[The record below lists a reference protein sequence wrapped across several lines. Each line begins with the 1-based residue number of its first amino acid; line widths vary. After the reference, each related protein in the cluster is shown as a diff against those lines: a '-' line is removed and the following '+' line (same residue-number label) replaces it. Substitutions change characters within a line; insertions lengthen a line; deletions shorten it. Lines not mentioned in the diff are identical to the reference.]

1 MNKKKIAS
9 IAGLVVVLGIAGA
22 AYWYFSVRQAPQEFR
37 LARIEHG
44 NLVAAVSATGTLNP
58 VVSVQVGSQVSGQIK
73 EIFVDYNSVVKAGDV
88 IARID
93 PESFALRV
101 NQALSDLEAGRA
113 TVLTQR
119 ANVAALQA
127 EVSRTQVALAEAE
140 RDLKRNQMLV
150 EKGFVSQAAL
160 EKSQSAVATA
170 QEQVKTAQAQR
181 AVGDAQIRNG
191 EALVKQRESQLAQ
204 AKVDLERTT
213 IRAPVDGV
221 VISRSVDA
229 GQTVAASLQA
239 PTLFLIA
246 RNLTDM
252 QVEASIDE
260 SEIGRIAIGQ
270 EATFTVDSF
279 PGRTFRGKV
288 TQVRKAALVVQNVV
302 TYVAIISAPNPDLTL
317 LPGMTTNVR
326 TTVANRDQ
334 VLRVPNAAL
343 RSRPPGAAAPAKGE
357 KAAAAKGAAASG
369 SGQAQATRERLTR
382 ELGLSAEQQT
392 KLEGI
397 QRATTE
403 KIAAISADDP
413 AQRKKEIGRLRAQSR
428 TEIAAMLTDEQR
440 QRYEALASEQRGVAT
455 ARGVVWVPAGGDVP
469 KAVNVRLGISDG
481 SFTELLGGEFKEGDA
496 VIVGSGAGTAR
507 AAAKSAGGPRFGF

>member
-1 MNKKKIAS
+1 MA
-9 IAGLVVVLGIAGA
+9 LGIAGA
-22 AYWYFSVRQAPQEFR
+22 AYWYFGGAPAQPAFR
-37 LARIEHG
+37 TANIERG

-73 EIFVDYNSVVKAGDV
+73 EIFVDYNSVVKKDDV

-93 PESFALRV
+93 PESFQLRV
-101 NQALSDLEAGRA
+101 SQAMSDLEAARA
-113 TVLTQR
+113 TALTQR

-127 EVSRTQVALAEAE
+127 EVSRARVAHAETE

-150 EKGFVSQAAL
+150 DKGFVSQSAL
-160 EKSQSAVATA
+160 EKTESAVAIA
-170 QEQVKTAQAQR
+170 AEQVKTAQAQR

-204 AKVDLERTT
+204 ARVDLARTT

-239 PTLFLIA
+239 PVLFQIA

-260 SEIGRIAIGQ
+260 SEIGRVAIGQ
-270 EATFTVDSF
+270 DATFTVDSF
-279 PGRTFRGKV
+279 PGRTFRGKI

-302 TYVAIISAPNPDLTL
+302 TYVAIISAANPDLTL

-326 TTVANRDQ
+326 IIVANRDQ

-343 RSRPPGAAAPAKGE
+343 RYRPPGAAAPAKGQ
-357 KAAAAKGAAASG
+357 KPAAQQGATGGGAG
-369 SGQAQATRERLTR
+369 GQAQATRERLTR
-382 ELGLSAEQQT
+382 ELDLNAEQQA
-392 KLEGI
+392 KLEAI
-397 QRATTE
+397 QKSTAE
-403 KIAAISADDP
+403 KIAALSADDP
-413 AQRKKEIGRLRAQSR
+413 ARRKKEAGRLRAQSR
-428 TEIAAMLTDEQR
+428 TEIAAILSEEQR
-440 QRYEALASEQRGVAT
+440 KRYEALASEQRGVAT
-455 ARGVVWVPAGGDVP
+455 TRGTVWVADGMRAP

-481 SFTELLGGEFKEGDA
+481 SFTELLGGELKEGDA
-496 VIVGSGAGTAR
+496 VIIGGGAAAR
-507 AAAKSAGGPRFGF
+507 AAGKGAAPRFGF